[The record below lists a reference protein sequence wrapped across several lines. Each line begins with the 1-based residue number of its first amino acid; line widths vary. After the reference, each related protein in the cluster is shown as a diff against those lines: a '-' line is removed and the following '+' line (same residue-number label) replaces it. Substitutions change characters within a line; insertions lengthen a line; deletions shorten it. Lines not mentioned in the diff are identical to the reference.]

1 MQLLKESP
9 KPRWCLFYLAV
20 PTAGLALLLTWLV
33 IS

>member
-9 KPRWCLFYLAV
+9 RPRWGCLPYAV
-20 PTAGLALLLTWLV
+20 PAVGAALLLTWLV